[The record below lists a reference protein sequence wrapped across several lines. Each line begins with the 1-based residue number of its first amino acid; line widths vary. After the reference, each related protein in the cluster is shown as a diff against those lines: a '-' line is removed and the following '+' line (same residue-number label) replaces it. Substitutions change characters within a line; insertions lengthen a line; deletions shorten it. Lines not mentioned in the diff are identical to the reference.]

1 MNTTLVAKLIFAA
14 SLIVSPIAASAA
26 ETSASQPAAAA
37 TAAAAPAPADK
48 NAAAGERKICKPLP
62 SSSSRLPQ
70 RVCLTEKQWKQVDA
84 DDQ

>member
-1 MNTTLVAKLIFAA
+1 MNTTLAAKLIVAA

-26 ETSASQPAAAA
+26 ETSASQPAAV
-37 TAAAAPAPADK
+37 AAAAAKKAD
-48 NAAAGERKICKPLP
+48 AGERKICKQLP

-84 DDQ
+84 DNQ

>member
-1 MNTTLVAKLIFAA
+1 MNTTLAAKLIVAA

-37 TAAAAPAPADK
+37 TAAAAPADK
-48 NAAAGERKICKPLP
+48 NAAAGERKICKQLP